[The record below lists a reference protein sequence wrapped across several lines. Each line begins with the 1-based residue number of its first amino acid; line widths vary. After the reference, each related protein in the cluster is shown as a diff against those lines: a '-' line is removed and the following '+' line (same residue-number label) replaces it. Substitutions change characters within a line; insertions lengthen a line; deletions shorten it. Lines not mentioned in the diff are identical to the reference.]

1 MSEMMETENPYF
13 DETGREIKEFAVIR
27 VFHFIGARRKKHYM
41 YKWVRLK
48 EWDGRLYW
56 IAKYLSKDSESGYY
70 HLRTSDNNND
80 RILKG
85 VMIVQQY

>member
-1 MSEMMETENPYF
+1 MEKEQPYF
-13 DETGREIKEFAVIR
+13 DKNGREIKEFAVLK

-48 EWDGRLYW
+48 EWDGKLYW
-56 IAKYLSKDSESGYY
+56 IARHLASDGEGEYY
-70 HLRTSDNNND
+70 HLRTSADPET

-85 VMIVQQY
+85 TEIVQQYD